1 MSEQPTSWPYWPLV
15 DGHMDTISTMY
26 EGKLDFS
33 KRQTNTHSDL
43 PRLLEAG
50 VGVQVLA
57 LFARPNPNKS
67 ITLQKILS
75 YLEYV
80 WQLADEDPRI
90 EIVETS
96 IQLPTTQSSRGK
108 LWAIL
113 AVEGGDCLG
122 GELWVLRLL
131 HRLGVRLL
139 TLTWSNRNLLADGI
153 WEADSKGGLTCF
165 GKEVVQE
172 MGRLGMI
179 VDVSHLSPTGFWDVA
194 EIVRGPFVASHS
206 NVQALCGHRRNLSD
220 DQIRCIAEHGGV
232 IGVNFCGPHLTE
244 AGEASLDDVVA
255 HVEYLWQVAG
265 EDHVGLGTDY
275 DGIDLAP
282 KGLGDVTCLPWLIH
296 ELGQRGHSQDRLVK
310 FAGGNFLRVF
320 REILPIG

>member
-1 MSEQPTSWPYWPLV
+1 MIDQSTSWPYWPLV

-26 EGKLDFS
+26 ESKLDFTR
-33 KRQTNTHSDL
+33 RQTNTHSDL

-50 VGVQVLA
+50 VGVQTLA
-57 LFARPNPNKS
+57 LFARPNANKS
-67 ITLQKILS
+67 ITLQTILS
-75 YLEYV
+75 CLEYI
-80 WQLADEDPRI
+80 WQLADQDPRLAII
-90 EIVETS
+90 ENS
-96 IQLPTTQSSRGK
+96 AQLPTTQSSRGK
-108 LWAIL
+108 LGAIL

-139 TLTWSNRNLLADGI
+139 TLTWSNRNELADGV
-153 WEADSKGGLTCF
+153 WEADSKGGLTSF

-194 EIVRGPFVASHS
+194 EMVGGPFVASHS
-206 NVQALCGHRRNLSD
+206 NALALCGHPRNLSD
-220 DQIRCIAEHGGV
+220 DQVRCISEHGGV
-232 IGVNFCGPHLTE
+232 IGVNLCGPHLTD
-244 AGEASLDDVVA
+244 AGEATLDDVIA

-265 EDHVGLGTDY
+265 DEHVGIGTDY
-275 DGIDLAP
+275 DGIDAAP
-282 KGLGDVTCLPWLIH
+282 KGLEDVTRLPQLLHI
-296 ELGQRGHSQDRLVK
+296 LGQRGHSQERLMK

-320 REILPIG
+320 REILPKG